1 MLFRSSSAAPEV
13 TRTAELEGLIRA
25 GHAARLAGDD
35 YFDNPLLR
43 ATVPLDTEQQLLE
56 LAALTHAWWA
66 GWLEADDGRSEHV
79 NVLMRRTTLW

>member
-1 MLFRSSSAAPEV
+1 M

>member
-1 MLFRSSSAAPEV
+1 MRGGCF
-13 TRTAELEGLIRA
+13 GLIARRFPPWGGNADDEPAKEHEA
-25 GHAARLAGDD
+25 GINRRHQVIGHDPQPFR
-35 YFDNPLLR
+35 
-43 ATVPLDTEQQLLE
+43 QLLE